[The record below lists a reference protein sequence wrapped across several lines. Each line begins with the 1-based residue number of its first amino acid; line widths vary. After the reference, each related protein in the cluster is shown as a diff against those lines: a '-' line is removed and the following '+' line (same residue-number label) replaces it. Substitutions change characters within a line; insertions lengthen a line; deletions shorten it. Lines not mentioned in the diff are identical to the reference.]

1 MKKVLITIMVVISFV
16 ALGVDAWWIYMLN
29 TAPSKIASQTFNV
42 GYQTIAKAD
51 GTIEQNPLIEL
62 NLYDNVFEVVFNNV
76 RDENQDGFY
85 SKGVQYVA
93 NSDKGLSF
101 DKSYSNYSNYDVF
114 DEKTGGIWPSRWEIY
129 YCTAIAQKSTFKN
142 LDTYQY
148 ASADGFE
155 TVINNDMASP
165 LDTDTLFRIQ
175 IGDGDNKKLY
185 GMKLKD
191 DKTYYDYYYGVNGS
205 VKKSVKSNLN
215 SDYKVEFHSESYT
228 EKRKWKGYF
237 EVGHVVDIYASLDL
251 NLFSEILFNSI
262 RGIEKGTSQDI
273 IFNFG
278 DYFDYYE
285 YDGSAYSKVSLEDDS
300 YNKVAKEIQ
309 SYYIIRVNVH
319 DGDMTKSSQSLM
331 GMLSGSANVNPAAET
346 GSYLYGKSVVKAE
359 FNEDIR
365 DFDLVATSESGV
377 YKFVLKQDFK
387 NYYDEYLNEIVILVD
402 IDLDYLADCG
412 ITFGGFEAGT
422 FGDFDVEGVEN
433 YA

>member
-1 MKKVLITIMVVISFV
+1 MVIISFV

-29 TAPSKIASQTFNV
+29 TAPSKIASQSYNV
-42 GYQTIAKAD
+42 GYQEIQKSD
-51 GTIEQNPLIEL
+51 GTTEQKPLIEL

-93 NSDKGLSF
+93 SSGKGLNF
-101 DKSYSNYSNYDVF
+101 DKSYSNYSNYDVY
-114 DEKTGGIWPSRWEIY
+114 DKETGGIWPSRWEIY

-142 LDTYQY
+142 LETYQY

-155 TVINNDMASP
+155 SVINNDMASP

-185 GMKLKD
+185 GMKLKG
-191 DKTYYDYYYGVNGS
+191 DKTYYKYTYGYDGS
-205 VKKSVKSNLN
+205 LKKSVKSNLN

-228 EKRKWKGYF
+228 EKRGWKGYF

-285 YDGSAYSKVSLEDDS
+285 YDGSTYSKVSLDGDA
-300 YNKVAKEIQ
+300 YNKVVKEVQ

-319 DGDMTKSSQSLM
+319 DGDMTKSSESIM
-331 GMLSGSANVNPAAET
+331 GMLSGSANVNTDAET
-346 GSYLYGKSVVKAE
+346 GSYVYGKTEVKAE
-359 FNEDIR
+359 FNATAR
-365 DFDLVATSESGV
+365 DFELVETSELGV

-387 NYYDEYLNEIVILVD
+387 NYYDDQKNNIVILVA
-402 IDLDYLADCG
+402 IDQDYLTECG
-412 ITFGGFEAGT
+412 ISFGGFESGT
-422 FGDFDVEGVEN
+422 FGEFEVRGVEN

>member
-1 MKKVLITIMVVISFV
+1 MKKVLITIMVVISFA

-29 TAPSKIASQTFNV
+29 TAPSKVVSQSYNV
-42 GYQTIAKAD
+42 GYQEIVKSD
-51 GTIEQNPLIEL
+51 GTTEQKPLIEL

-93 NSDKGLSF
+93 NPDKGLNF
-101 DKSYSNYSNYDVF
+101 DKTYSNYSEYDVYDTATSGF
-114 DEKTGGIWPSRWEIY
+114 WPSHAEIY
-129 YCTAIAQKSTFKN
+129 YCTAVAQNSTFKYLN
-142 LDTYQY
+142 TYQY

-165 LDTDTLFRIQ
+165 LDTDTFFRIQ
-175 IGDGDNKKLY
+175 IGDGENKKLY
-185 GMKLKD
+185 GMKLKG
-191 DKTYYDYYYGVNGS
+191 DKTYYKYYYGVDGS
-205 VKKSVKSNLN
+205 VKKYVKSNLDD
-215 SDYKVEFHSESYT
+215 DYKVEFHSESYT
-228 EKRKWKGYF
+228 ERRKLKGYY
-237 EVGHVVDIYASLDL
+237 EVGHLVDIYASLDL
-251 NLFSEILFNSI
+251 NYFSEILFNSI

-285 YDGSAYSKVSLEDDS
+285 FDGSSYSKVSLEGDA
-300 YNKVAKEIQ
+300 YNKVAKEVQ

-331 GMLSGSANVNPAAET
+331 GMLSGSANVNPDAET
-346 GSYLYGKSVVKAE
+346 GTYLYGKSVVKAE

-387 NYYDEYLNEIVILVD
+387 NYYDEYLNEIVLLVD
-402 IDLDYLADCG
+402 IDLDYLQECG